1 MHVLEQV
8 LIYILRFPHVF
19 HTKKYRKSPKISR
32 LRRATPNNISH
43 LMIARGLGSRI
54 KDVPVLEILSN
65 HCQCKNN
72 NLRRRA
78 GAVLFSFSAMV
89 QAPSTIVEMI
99 SDRINVSLL
108 TELVSNSFR

>member
-1 MHVLEQV
+1 M
-8 LIYILRFPHVF
+8 
-19 HTKKYRKSPKISR
+19 
-32 LRRATPNNISH
+32 
-43 LMIARGLGSRI
+43 
-54 KDVPVLEILSN
+54 
-65 HCQCKNN
+65 KNN

-108 TELVSNSFR
+108 TELVSNSFRWYDEIQMEIESAEKTLKRSKMRNSGGKRAAGAPKNRVFSAQVGKFCF